1 MTEYQRIEQ
10 VLKYIGLSARAF
22 AIGLGLKSPQVF
34 YDIKAGKCGISKDLA
49 NKIHEKHLNINTA
62 WLLTGTGD
70 MLATA
75 ASTPASSSAA
85 APTSTE
91 AAIRIAELEAEVQS
105 LRAQLLDKAEEI
117 IALQRQLLQR
127 QQ

>member
-1 MTEYQRIEQ
+1 MSDSQYFKDRILTILKKHRVSVREFERKIGAANGYLNNLRGLPRENRLTKILSLFPEYNR
-10 VLKYIGLSARAF
+10 
-22 AIGLGLKSPQVF
+22 
-34 YDIKAGKCGISKDLA
+34 
-49 NKIHEKHLNINTA
+49 T

-75 ASTPASSSAA
+75 ASTPASSSTA

-91 AAIRIAELEAEVQS
+91 AAIRIARLEAEVQS

-117 IALQRQLLQR
+117 IALQRQLLRR